1 MGKGGA
7 GATPEYL
14 SLADTE
20 MRLRQLGNVQFI
32 DYYSIAMGVRPSVCL
47 SICQHALIASAVCGP
62 AIAQIFNP
70 LRPLSV
76 SFYTFWNF
84 RGESF
89 SPPFSS
95 CPSLS
100 FSPVPSTSF
109 LPFLSLPYFFFGEF
123 PLFHKSSYRVW
134 NIYAYCFSLWVFY
147 NAFITTII
155 TIFLFFPSCSF
166 LHCRIYSWSRVAV
179 YAHPLPIFM
188 KRKFIIQ
195 ATVTFSDYYYAG
207 S

>member
-76 SFYTFWNF
+76 SFYTF
-84 RGESF
+84 
-89 SPPFSS
+89 
-95 CPSLS
+95 
-100 FSPVPSTSF
+100 
-109 LPFLSLPYFFFGEF
+109 
-123 PLFHKSSYRVW
+123 
-134 NIYAYCFSLWVFY
+134 
-147 NAFITTII
+147 
-155 TIFLFFPSCSF
+155 
-166 LHCRIYSWSRVAV
+166 
-179 YAHPLPIFM
+179 
-188 KRKFIIQ
+188 
-195 ATVTFSDYYYAG
+195 
-207 S
+207 